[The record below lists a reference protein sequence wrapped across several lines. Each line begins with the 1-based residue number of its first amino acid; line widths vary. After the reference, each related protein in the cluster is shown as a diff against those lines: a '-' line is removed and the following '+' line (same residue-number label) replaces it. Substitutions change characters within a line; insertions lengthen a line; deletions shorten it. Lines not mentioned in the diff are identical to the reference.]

1 MKRRPDWQAFDAR
14 RRSAFSSDRT
24 GLAGR
29 RIAIPLPNATSPQF
43 AARPV
48 QTSRNRHRKDRVI
61 PCAAMQRCF
70 CFESCIGRKARL
82 GGTPSPDTPAVQS
95 QEPARNE
102 ATTVHPKHSSAWG
115 FFCGTLT
122 QFFDCAL
129 RFRTA
134 APSTHDPRRHDALDA
149 RRRAGA
155 DRAASAAAA
164 PRAARMACGRRTSS
178 SAWC

>member
-48 QTSRNRHRKDRVI
+48 QTFRNRHRKDRVI

-70 CFESCIGRKARL
+70 CFESCIGRKATGRHPHPPTPLPSSLKSLHVTRQRL
-82 GGTPSPDTPAVQS
+82 CTPSILPL
-95 QEPARNE
+95 
-102 ATTVHPKHSSAWG
+102 G